1 MKVLLAGGGTA
12 GHINPAIAIA
22 NTIREHDKNA
32 EIAFIGTK
40 KGMEN
45 RLVANAGYDI
55 HHIEMRG
62 LRRSLSPSNLL
73 TAYYYFTAPVKAR
86 KLILDFKPDIVIGT
100 GGYLSWPLLHAAAKL
115 GVPTAVHEANAIP
128 GKAVKMLEK
137 EVDRVYVNF
146 AGSAEM
152 LTEKEK
158 ILCVGNPLITPPA
171 DIETAGLR
179 EKLGVPKT
187 AKKLLLSFGGS
198 LGAQRINEEIL
209 TLMANY
215 PAKHPE
221 IYHVHATGKNGHAEF
236 MERATAL
243 GLDKCENLRI
253 SEYIYDMPLWERV
266 ADVVICRAGAMTL
279 SEMALLRRAC
289 ILIPS
294 PNVAN
299 NHQYENAKRLADAG
313 AALMHEEKDLTKD
326 TLEQSVSML
335 FTDESKAK
343 AMREAIGAFAN
354 PNAKEDIWRDIL
366 MLTSGELLS
375 LLKKE
380 KGLDHT

>member
-215 PAKHPE
+215 TAKHPE

-335 FTDESKAK
+335 FADESKVT

>member
-1 MKVLLAGGGTA
+1 
-12 GHINPAIAIA
+12 
-22 NTIREHDKNA
+22 
-32 EIAFIGTK
+32 
-40 KGMEN
+40 
-45 RLVANAGYDI
+45 
-55 HHIEMRG
+55 
-62 LRRSLSPSNLL
+62 
-73 TAYYYFTAPVKAR
+73 
-86 KLILDFKPDIVIGT
+86 
-100 GGYLSWPLLHAAAKL
+100 
-115 GVPTAVHEANAIP
+115 
-128 GKAVKMLEK
+128 MLEK

-215 PAKHPE
+215 TAKHPE

-335 FTDESKAK
+335 FADESKAK